1 MFADPRGYTKV
12 SGELEAENSALHII
26 TKINQI
32 FIRQDLDGVDRQR
45 RRWLEPLDG
54 SGDSMQ

>member
-1 MFADPRGYTKV
+1 MFADLTGYTKV
-12 SGELEAENSALHII
+12 SGGLKAEDSALHII

-32 FIRQDLDGVDRQR
+32 FIRQDLDSVERQR